1 MSLTHLFRK
10 APQDGFKPKLTARRM
25 FDFNRSEGSSSTP
38 STASSRFMPSSTGS
52 SWKRP
57 LSSAASSVSSRRA
70 LVTEVEQEPEAEA
83 DEVCKTT
90 AVDEDA
96 PEDPPA
102 LEEYLLNE
110 AEVSA
115 AELKDAE
122 ECGIDAQVLAELE
135 ADFEQAAETLGN
147 HEGSTFKVE

>member
-1 MSLTHLFRK
+1 M
-10 APQDGFKPKLTARRM
+10 
-25 FDFNRSEGSSSTP
+25 
-38 STASSRFMPSSTGS
+38 
-52 SWKRP
+52 
-57 LSSAASSVSSRRA
+57 
-70 LVTEVEQEPEAEA
+70 TEVEQEPEAEA
-83 DEVCKTT
+83 DEVCKTI